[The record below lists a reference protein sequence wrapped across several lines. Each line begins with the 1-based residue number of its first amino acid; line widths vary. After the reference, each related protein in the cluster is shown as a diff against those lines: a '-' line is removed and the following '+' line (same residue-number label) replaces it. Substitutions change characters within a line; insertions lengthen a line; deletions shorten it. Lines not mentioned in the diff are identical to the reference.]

1 MAHLR
6 RILGLAIL
14 CLCSTAQATSLRYMN
29 LQQLVDASELVV
41 RGRAVQQDSFWHE
54 RRIVTRVRI
63 AVDEVWVGRVP
74 ASREVEVLT
83 LGGVVGD
90 IGQRVDGAA
99 VMPQDRDM
107 VVQLSRGADQSLWPV
122 ALAQGVW
129 VLEPEAT
136 QMAQEASATVPIA
149 VTRPSTDRLVAS
161 RDNPMRPMPTTV
173 QALKAAILEAAHG
186 R

>member
-1 MAHLR
+1 MAYVR

-14 CLCSTAQATSLRYMN
+14 CLCSTAQATSLRYLN

-41 RGRAVQQDSFWHE
+41 RGRAVHQESFWHE
-54 RRIVTRVRI
+54 RRILTRVRI

-83 LGGVVGD
+83 LGGVVGE

-107 VVQLSRGADQSLWPV
+107 VVQLSRGADQNFWPV
-122 ALAQGVW
+122 ALSQGVW
-129 VLEPEAT
+129 VLEPQAV
-136 QMAQEASATVPIA
+136 QAAQQSSASVPIA
-149 VTRPSTDRLVAS
+149 VSRPSTDRLVVSGHAAVQ
-161 RDNPMRPMPTTV
+161 PMPTSV
-173 QALKAAILEAAHG
+173 QALKLAILEAAHG